1 MKEDEMQLKTI
12 VVGYDD
18 GEPSRRALDRAAEI
32 AEAFGASLV
41 ITSVTPIMPGAGRSA
56 GPTDPVDS
64 FEKHKDELKAAR
76 DHLAG
81 RKVEVRFQAAVGEPA
96 DTIVDLAESEDADL
110 IVVGTREAGVVQRLL
125 GQSVSDAVAR
135 HAHRDVLIVH

>member
-1 MKEDEMQLKTI
+1 MQLKKI

-18 GEPSRRALDRAAEI
+18 GEPARRALDRAAEL
-32 AEAFGASLV
+32 AEKFGASLLV
-41 ITSVTPIMPGAGRSA
+41 TSVTPLLPGAGRSA

-64 FEKHKDELKAAR
+64 FEHHKDELKAAR

-81 RKVEVRFQAAVGEPA
+81 RTIDVRYQAAVGEPA
-96 DTIVDLAESEDADL
+96 ETIVDLAESEDADL
-110 IVVGTREAGVVQRLL
+110 IVVGTREPGILERLL
-125 GQSVSDAVAR
+125 GQSVSGAVSR

>member
-1 MKEDEMQLKTI
+1 MDLKTI

-18 GEPSRRALDRAAEI
+18 GDPSRRALDRAAEI

-41 ITSVTPIMPGAGRSA
+41 ITSVTPTMPGAGRSA
-56 GPTDPVDS
+56 GPTDPTDS
-64 FEKHKDELKAAR
+64 FEHHKDELTAAR

-81 RKVEVRFQAAVGEPA
+81 RNVEVRFQPAVGVPA
-96 DTIVDLAESEDADL
+96 DTIVELAESENADL
-110 IVVGTREAGVVQRLL
+110 IVVGTREVGVVQRLL

>member
-1 MKEDEMQLKTI
+1 MDLKTI

-18 GEPSRRALDRAAEI
+18 GEPARRALDRAADI
-32 AEAFGASLV
+32 AERFGASLV
-41 ITSVTPIMPGAGRSA
+41 VTSVTPTLPGAGRSA

-64 FEKHKDELKAAR
+64 FEHHKDELKVAR

-81 RKVEVRFQAAVGEPA
+81 RNVEVRYQPAVGEPA
-96 DTIVDLAESEDADL
+96 DTIVELADSENADL
-110 IVVGTREAGVVQRLL
+110 IVVGTREPGILERLL
-125 GQSVSDAVAR
+125 GQSVSDSVAR

>member
-1 MKEDEMQLKTI
+1 MQLKTI

-18 GEPSRRALDRAAEI
+18 GEPSRRALDRAADI

-41 ITSVTPIMPGAGRSA
+41 ITSVTPTMPGAGRSA

-76 DHLAG
+76 DHLAD
-81 RKVEVRFQAAVGEPA
+81 RKVDVRFQAAVGEPA

-110 IVVGTREAGVVQRLL
+110 IVVGTREVGVVQRLL
-125 GQSVSDAVAR
+125 GQSVSAAVAR